1 MKSKSYHVHI
11 LITGGTIDGIDG
23 QPTPG
28 KSSTVCRYIEKSI
41 QPHFQFTE
49 SMVCFK
55 DSRNITDDDREKIL
69 ATILASSHNLFL
81 ITHGTFTM
89 GESAEYFYSRIAKL
103 SGKTIVFAGSFIP
116 LGSADS
122 DAPFN
127 LGFALAA

>member
-1 MKSKSYHVHI
+1 
-11 LITGGTIDGIDG
+11 
-23 QPTPG
+23 
-28 KSSTVCRYIEKSI
+28 
-41 QPHFQFTE
+41 
-49 SMVCFK
+49 MVCFK

-127 LGFALAA
+127 LGFALAALMFLKEGIYVAMNGEIFSANTVEKNTEQLRFIHT